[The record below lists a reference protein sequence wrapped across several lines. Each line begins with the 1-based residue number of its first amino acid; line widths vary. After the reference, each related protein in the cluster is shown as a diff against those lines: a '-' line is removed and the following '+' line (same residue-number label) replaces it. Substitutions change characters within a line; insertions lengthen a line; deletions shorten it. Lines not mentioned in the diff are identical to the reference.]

1 MRIKILLSLSIVI
14 ILVII
19 MGAAWAQDELLNKA
33 QTLFKPIP
41 ETLPTL
47 KDNPLTP
54 EKIKLGKMLYFVP
67 RLSASNLISCNT
79 CHNLATG
86 GVDLQENL
94 YWSWMAKGPQ
104 EC

>member
-14 ILVII
+14 ILAII

-47 KDNPLTP
+47 KIIP
-54 EKIKLGKMLYFVP
+54 
-67 RLSASNLISCNT
+67 
-79 CHNLATG
+79 
-86 GVDLQENL
+86 
-94 YWSWMAKGPQ
+94 
-104 EC
+104 